1 MFSWEYPDEGDGF
14 WGPVTSTLDWCEE
27 NYVVSHYVA
36 EWSNT
41 FTNTIFV
48 MSALYTIYCVRRN
61 KFEVRFLL
69 IGLTYCLVG
78 VGSWLFHMTLQY
90 RFQLLD
96 ELPMIYAMCVP
107 CWSLITEIF
116 VSVFSDSDMSSA
128 SGSGSG
134 SPQLSQ
140 FKQACIAALILATT
154 STVTVVYL
162 IVKNA
167 AIHQAF
173 FGCLIVVVAFS
184 SAYLVVN
191 FVRDPVQK
199 KNLYHSMT
207 MGATFFMSGYAFWLM
222 DIHMCALWRYIR
234 RQYLLLP
241 LGLLLE
247 LHGWWHVLTGLGI
260 YYYIVY
266 LEYLRLITTG
276 NLDQYTFIWR
286 FAVVPELVPTGH
298 KVHTPY
304 SLNFRGP
311 YVKSKKE

>member
-1 MFSWEYPDEGDGF
+1 MFRWEYPAEGEGF

-41 FTNTIFV
+41 FTNTIFIL
-48 MSALYTIYCVRRN
+48 SALYTIHCVVRN
-61 KFEVRFLL
+61 RFETRFLL
-69 IGLTYCLVG
+69 IGFTYCLVG
-78 VGSWLFHMTLQY
+78 VGSWLFHMTLKY

-116 VSVFSDSDMSSA
+116 AITFTDSN
-128 SGSGSG
+128 G
-134 SPQLSQ
+134 PLSH
-140 FKQACIAALILATT
+140 FKQVFIAGLILATT

-167 AIHQAF
+167 TIHQAF
-173 FGCLIVVVAFS
+173 FGCLIGVVAFS
-184 SAYLVVN
+184 SAYLVMNYVK
-191 FVRDPVQK
+191 DPVQK

-207 MGATFFMSGYAFWLM
+207 MGATFFMSGYAVWLM
-222 DIHMCALWRYIR
+222 DIHMCTLWRFVR
-234 RQYLLLP
+234 REYLLLP

-266 LEYLRLITTG
+266 LEYLRLITT
-276 NLDQYTFIWR
+276 DQLAKYKFIWR
-286 FAVVPELVPTGH
+286 YGFVPEIVPSDH
-298 KVHTPY
+298 KINTSY
-304 SLNFRGP
+304 SLIFRGP